1 MMTLNLKSQQTY
13 MNFCGDNMMA
23 SSVGH
28 LVGQGATAM
37 AARPEEAPAAGM
49 AHFLWLD
56 ESNYHKVY
64 PHGSLD

>member
-1 MMTLNLKSQQTY
+1 MMTLNLKGQQTY
-13 MNFCGDNMMA
+13 MNFCGGKMMA
-23 SSVGH
+23 LSVVH

-56 ESNYHKVY
+56 GSNYHMVY
-64 PHGSLD
+64 PQGSLD

>member
-1 MMTLNLKSQQTY
+1 MMTLSSTSQQIY

-37 AARPEEAPAAGM
+37 AARPEE
-49 AHFLWLD
+49 
-56 ESNYHKVY
+56 
-64 PHGSLD
+64 GSLPVARRVELPQGVPAWLA